1 MTEILGV
8 RLLATVPDLVSLA
21 IRFGL
26 DLFVMLLIV
35 RGVYYRR
42 YGERDYLFTY
52 VLLNVVTFTLAY
64 LLSRVPIEL
73 GFALGL
79 FAVFGILRYRTE
91 AINVRNLT
99 YLFVVIGLGLLN
111 ALATLQVSLVEL
123 VLGNVAIAG
132 TVAGLEMA
140 ASAHRE
146 ATHRILYDRLD
157 LISPGRAEALLDD
170 LRHRT
175 GLPVARYQIGD
186 IDLLR
191 DAVDITVHYP
201 IGREQLAA
209 AAVPDRQGGRRPAVG
224 IGNA

>member
-1 MTEILGV
+1 MTDLLGV
-8 RLLATVPDLVSLA
+8 RLVPSTPDLVNLA
-21 IRFGL
+21 IRFGI
-26 DLFVMLLIV
+26 DLLVMLLIV

-52 VLLNVVTFTLAY
+52 VLLNVVTFSLAF
-64 LLSRVPIEL
+64 LLSKVPIEL

-99 YLFVVIGLGLLN
+99 YLFVVIGVALLN
-111 ALATLQVSLVEL
+111 ALATSQVSLAEL
-123 VLGNVAIAG
+123 VFANVAIAA
-132 TVAGLEMA
+132 TVVGLELA
-140 ASAHRE
+140 VSAHRE
-146 ATHRILYDRLD
+146 AAHCILYDRLD
-157 LISPGRAEALLDD
+157 LIAPGRAAELLDD

-175 GLPVARYQIGD
+175 GLPVARYQVGD

-191 DAVDITVHYP
+191 DTVDITVFYP
-201 IGREQLAA
+201 LGQEQPAS
-209 AAVPDRQGGRRPAVG
+209 VRVHDRQEGRRGVVG